1 MKILAIDDL
10 ADNLVSLSALLRTFL
25 PGCETETAQSGKE
38 GIEKARISQ
47 PDTILLD
54 VQMPGMD
61 GFEVCRVLKKDPV
74 TCHIPVIFLT
84 AQNTDSAS
92 RIRGLK
98 VGGDAFLS
106 KPVDPGELMA
116 QVKAMVRIKQSDDR
130 LRGESHLL
138 EQMVAR
144 RTAALESSESRLR
157 LALDGASDGLWDVQM
172 KTGEVY
178 LSPRGCEILG
188 YTPEELPQVA
198 QVWTQ
203 LVHPDD
209 MPRTMERLTAH
220 IEGRAP
226 LFQVEQRLRMKSGE
240 WKWVLT
246 RGKVV
251 ARDAKGN
258 PLRMT
263 GTHTDISE
271 RKRAEEEL
279 KRRNAFIETLLENA
293 PIGFAVNTIHDGK
306 PVYVSGNFEKIY
318 GVAPGSLEN
327 VADFF
332 EEVYLDP
339 VFREEIRARIM
350 SDMATGDAS
359 RMRWENIPITTR
371 AGEEKVV
378 TAINIPLLDQDLMI
392 STVQDVTERR
402 CAEETLAAQ
411 LDELRQWHEAT
422 LGREMRVLELK
433 REVNELLTEV
443 GRPRRYLS
451 AEADR
456 DPEDSVG

>member
-61 GFEVCRVLKKDPV
+61 GFEVCRVLKKDPA

-92 RIRGLK
+92 RIRGLEI
-98 VGGDAFLS
+98 GGDAFLS

-172 KTGEVY
+172 ETGEVY
-178 LSPRGCEILG
+178 LSPPGCEILG
-188 YTPEELPQVA
+188 YKREELPQSA
-198 QVWTQ
+198 QLWTH
-203 LVHPDD
+203 LIHPDD
-209 MPRTMERLTAH
+209 MPRTRERLTANL
-220 IEGRAP
+220 EGRAP
-226 LFQVEQRLRMKSGE
+226 LFREELRFRMKSGE
-240 WKWVLT
+240 WKWVLP
-246 RGKVV
+246 RAKVV
-251 ARDAKGN
+251 TRDAQGN
-258 PLRMT
+258 ALRIA
-263 GTHTDISE
+263 GTITDISE

-350 SDMATGDAS
+350 SDIATGHAA
-359 RMRWENIPITTR
+359 RMCWENISITTR
-371 AGEEKVV
+371 AGEQKVV